1 MKKDIDKIMSSTLS
15 TYFIILGVVGS
26 VAVGTVGMLLTVM
39 LELPLQHTQ
48 MSFVIPMLA

>member
-1 MKKDIDKIMSSTLS
+1 MLAFS
-15 TYFIILGVVGS
+15 IIGIWVAIGVVGS
-26 VAVGTVGMLLTVM
+26 VVVGTVGMLLTVM